1 MIDIEDERVI
11 NMRFCDIYLQRKSF
25 QIAEK
30 HGDSDI
36 SFISDEDDDDSSA
49 DDK

>member
-1 MIDIEDERVI
+1 MIRD
-11 NMRFCDIYLQRKSF
+11 FYLQRKTF

-30 HGDSDI
+30 HGDSADV
-36 SFISDEDDDDSSA
+36 SFVSDEDDNNDQSG